1 MLRSFDWNITLF
13 FNQFAGKHEIVD
25 RSIHFAAD
33 YSLTSSMLLFAVI
46 CYLWFREKA
55 GARPTQARMIAEIIG
70 AALAG
75 PISRGLQLILK
86 FHPRPLHDPS
96 RAFHVPFGVD
106 PAILNHWSSFP
117 SDHAAVYFG
126 LATVI
131 WLHSRRLGVAAWL
144 WATLLCFLR
153 IYLGYHWT
161 SDILGGAAIGILCVL
176 AFRAIIPRVLLSKAL
191 EWEERIPGVFYAF
204 AFLACYQIGTLFED
218 LRHLGASLL
227 KAAGI
232 IGF

>member
-1 MLRSFDWNITLF
+1 MLQRLDWNITEF
-13 FNQFAGKHEIVD
+13 FNQFAGKHQIVD
-25 RSIHFAAD
+25 RSIHFLAD
-33 YSLTSSMLLFAVI
+33 YSLTSSMLLLAVI

-55 GARPTQARMIAEIIG
+55 DSRPIRARMIAEIIG

-75 PISRGLQLILK
+75 PISRGLQLILR

-96 RAFHVPFGVD
+96 MAFHVPYGVD
-106 PAILNHWSSFP
+106 PEILNHWSSFP

-131 WLHSRRLGVAAWL
+131 WLHSRWLGAAAWV
-144 WATLLCFLR
+144 WAALLCVLR
-153 IYLGYHWT
+153 VYLGYHWT

-176 AFRAIIPRVLLSKAL
+176 AFRTIVPRVLLSQAL
-191 EWEERIPGVFYAF
+191 TWEERWPGIFYAF
-204 AFLACYQIGTLFED
+204 AFLACYQVGTLFED

-227 KAAGI
+227 QAARI